1 MLALVP
7 GLLYAG
13 IFGWTLTSFLVVR
26 VIRSSLMGAMP
37 VVLKLFTLLNTIIFS
52 EYLRK
57 NYRRLSAYTLAF
69 LTWMETMQA

>member
-1 MLALVP
+1 
-7 GLLYAG
+7 
-13 IFGWTLTSFLVVR
+13 
-26 VIRSSLMGAMP
+26 MGAMR

-52 EYLRK
+52 DYLRK